1 MSPPRKRKY
10 IPNLAEF
17 YFKPDFD
24 WSIEEAQRLYNHV
37 QTQIP
42 NLNHKLDKIF
52 YGDCLD
58 LIPTIESSSIDIVIA
73 DPPFGLEFS
82 GKERLYNRN
91 ADLVISDYK
100 EISHSDYNSFSF
112 NWITLLPRILKP
124 SGSVYIFSGWTNL
137 RSILNAL
144 SQTSL
149 ILRNHIIWEYN
160 FAVFTKKKF
169 ATSHYHLLYLV
180 KDERK
185 AFFNRIQHYETDVWK
200 IPRQYAPN
208 IKKNG
213 TKLPLE
219 LVRKCINYSSKPGD
233 VVLDPFTGNA
243 TTQMAAKGE
252 FRHFIGFEINH
263 NLKKLIEENIKSV
276 KPGEFYRPYKERIP
290 DIEELKKK
298 YPKAYKVYSKKELA

>member
-1 MSPPRKRKY
+1 MSSPRKRKY

-17 YFKPDFD
+17 YFKPDSD
-24 WSIEEAQRLYNHV
+24 WSIEEAQRLYKQVLN
-37 QTQIP
+37 QTP
-42 NLNHKLDKIF
+42 NLNQKLDKIL

-58 LIPTIESSSIDIVIA
+58 LIPTIESSSIDLVIA

-82 GKERLYNRN
+82 GKEPLYNRK
-91 ADLVISDYK
+91 ADLVIPDYK
-100 EISHSDYNSFSF
+100 EISPSDYNSFSF
-112 NWITLLPRILKP
+112 NWIKLLPRILKP
-124 SGSVYIFSGWTNL
+124 TGSVYIFSGWTNL

-169 ATSHYHLLYLV
+169 ATAHYHLLYLV

-208 IKKNG
+208 TKKNG

-233 VVLDPFTGNA
+233 IVLDPFTGNA

-252 FRHFIGFEINH
+252 FRHFLGFEINH
-263 NLKKLIEENIKSV
+263 NLKTLIEENIKSV
-276 KPGEFYRPYKERIP
+276 RPGEFYQPYKERIP

-298 YPKAYKVYSKKELA
+298 YPKAYKIYSKKDIA